1 MEKTIFLIILTCL
14 ALLPAGC
21 LGHEP
26 KGRLET
32 GNNLSP
38 CPDSPNC
45 VSTQSDEN
53 AMTPLPYLGTKK
65 KSHEDLIRILQSMK
79 GCTITKDEPGHV
91 QAEFRSALFGF
102 VDDVTF
108 IFDDDAASHPFSIGF
123 QNRLLRF
130 WRQPKTDG
138 GNIQNVPQRPLG
150 LGFYERLS

>member
-32 GNNLSP
+32 RNNLSP

-45 VSTQSDEN
+45 VSTQSDGN
-53 AMTPLPYLGTKK
+53 AMTPLPYMGTMK
-65 KSHEDLIRILQSMK
+65 KSQENLITILRGMK
-79 GCTITKDEPGHV
+79 GCTITKDEPGHIH
-91 QAEFRSALFGF
+91 AEFRSALFGF

-108 IFDDDAASHPFSIGF
+108 IFDNDTRLIHFRSASRTGYYDFGV
-123 QNRLLRF
+123 NRKRMEEISKMYLKNF
-130 WRQPKTDG
+130 
-138 GNIQNVPQRPLG
+138 
-150 LGFYERLS
+150 